1 MTIATN
7 ILSVK
12 YFNTP
17 KNLIDENKY
26 LRQDGTLA
34 INVKWRYPHLNQ
46 NFINSLN
53 EEELEAFD
61 EIIKRV
67 FWWKA
72 NKIAISYGY
81 ATCYS
86 VGRSDG
92 WAQPML
98 YNKTNESLS
107 DKVKPLQYYSDNF
120 EIEYLAQI
128 KTFLLFAEDVES
140 LFNLIDKEIR
150 RVSSPDDLDKLTT
163 EIHNL

>member
-7 ILSVK
+7 ALSVM

-17 KNLIDENKY
+17 KNLIDEDKY

-34 INVKWRYPHLNQ
+34 VNVKWHYPHLNQ

-72 NKIAISYGY
+72 NKIGISYGY
-81 ATCYS
+81 ATCYP
-86 VGRSDG
+86 VGKSDG
-92 WAQPML
+92 WAQPFL
-98 YNKTNESLS
+98 HNKTNEISS
-107 DKVKPLQYYSDNF
+107 EKIKPLKYYSDNF

-128 KTFLLFAEDVES
+128 KTFLLFAEDIES
-140 LFNLIDKEIR
+140 LFNLIDKEIQG
-150 RVSSPDDLDKLTT
+150 VSSPDDLDELTT
-163 EIHNL
+163 KIHDL